1 MHTTARENSLIF
13 SGQAAVRTLPAFKS
27 DPVPGQA
34 DTSAGASN
42 ASARGWT
49 LVTASDYMRPVP
61 PMPNSTR
68 STSRAIA
75 LLLVFGLWTLIG
87 LSFAGQL
94 FISSSQTGSPIS
106 WKLALNHSLA
116 DWYVFALL
124 SVIPLRQARRFGLD
138 GPDWGARIAIHFMT
152 SVVFSVLFV
161 ALRSFVAQWQPGG
174 AVLGNSYPEIFK
186 AVLAKTWHQNLLIY
200 WVILSVAHAV
210 GLYRK
215 FQERV
220 TRTAELEKR
229 LVEARLQAL
238 QMQLNP
244 HFLFN
249 TLHAISALMHQDV
262 DAADRMITRL
272 SELLRHALESTEQQ
286 EVPLGEE
293 IAFLRRY
300 LEIEETRF
308 GDRLKIDLQ
317 IAPDTVELLV
327 PNLVLQPVVENSIQH
342 GIEPHARPGR
352 VTISSRRENGALLLE
367 VRDTGNGV
375 PATGW
380 AEGVGLTNTRN
391 RLRQLYGEQQSFAL
405 GNAPGG
411 GFLATIRV
419 PARTR
424 PSTHEPV

>member
-1 MHTTARENSLIF
+1 MSAPATTTPRWI
-13 SGQAAVRTLPAFKS
+13 G
-27 DPVPGQA
+27 
-34 DTSAGASN
+34 
-42 ASARGWT
+42 
-49 LVTASDYMRPVP
+49 
-61 PMPNSTR
+61 
-68 STSRAIA
+68 

-106 WKLALNHSLA
+106 WNLALSHSLA

-138 GPDWGARIAIHFMT
+138 GPDWGARFAIHFMT

-161 ALRSFVAQWQPGG
+161 ALRSLVAQWQPGG
-174 AVLGNSYPEIFK
+174 AVLGTTYPDIFK

-200 WVILSVAHAV
+200 WVILSVAHA
-210 GLYRK
+210 LEYYRR

-262 DAADRMITRL
+262 EAADRMITRL
-272 SELLRHALESTEQQ
+272 SELLRHALESTHQH

-293 IAFLRRY
+293 LAFLKRY

-308 GDRLKIDLQ
+308 GDRLTIELK
-317 IAPDTVELLV
+317 IAPDTEELLV
-327 PNLVLQPVVENSIQH
+327 PNLVLQPVVENAIQH

-352 VTISSRRENGALLLE
+352 VTISARRDGDSLRLE
-367 VRDTGNGV
+367 VRDTGNGA
-375 PATGW
+375 PAGGW
-380 AEGVGLTNTRN
+380 QEGVGLTNTRT
-391 RLRQLYGEQQSFAL
+391 RLRQLYGDRQTFEL
-405 GNAPGG
+405 GTAAGG
-411 GFLATIRV
+411 GFLAAIRLPCRSV
-419 PARTR
+419 ARSG
-424 PSTHEPV
+424 STG